1 MSKICVHQYL
11 TICKT
16 NPQPPGLADFL
27 RGTRT
32 LYLLSKKYNYK
43 LLIDYDIHPIFKFLR
58 YNEFFFI
65 KNLTVDTIE
74 LLPPIEYN
82 EIYNILKSYFELNNN
97 IHILTNSFHSSP
109 MTNDYY
115 DKNEIDESNN
125 YLKEILIPNN
135 LLSILI
141 TKRLSKMNI
150 NIDDINDKYIVI
162 HLRFHDDCLFNDN
175 FNLNDNHKNNLYNT
189 INDIINNNND
199 KKIILISNY
208 YKLIEEL
215 KQKYNNLFFNKNNP
229 IHLGSL
235 EQNINLNELD
245 EISDIEE
252 DEKDNIEFKLLNKLD
267 KKIRDTLI
275 DLFILTKASKIYS
288 ISQYG
293 GTGFSN
299 EISQIYNIPYDN
311 LSHHVF

>member
-1 MSKICVHQYL
+1 MSLCVHQYL
-11 TICKT
+11 THCKT

-43 LLIDYDIHPIFKFLR
+43 LLIDYDIHPIFKFLK
-58 YNEFFFI
+58 YNENFFI
-65 KNLTVDTIE
+65 KNLNVDTLE
-74 LLPPIEYN
+74 LLPPIDYKD
-82 EIYNILKSYFELNNN
+82 IYNRLKLLFEENNN
-97 IHILTNSFHSSP
+97 IYILTNSFHSNP

-115 DKNEIDESNN
+115 NENQVNESNN
-125 YLKEILIPNN
+125 YLKDILIPNN
-135 LLSILI
+135 LLLLLI
-141 TKRLSKMNI
+141 KKRLSKINI

-162 HLRFHDDCLFNDN
+162 HLRFNDNCLFNDN
-175 FNLNDNHKNNLYNT
+175 FNLDDNHKNNLYNA
-189 INDIINNNND
+189 INDIINNNIN
-199 KKIILISNY
+199 KKIIVISNY

-215 KQKYNNLFFNKNNP
+215 KQKYDNLFFNKNNP

-235 EQNINLNELD
+235 DENINLNDLD

-252 DEKDNIEFKLLNKLD
+252 DEKNNIEFKLLSKLD

-275 DLFILTKASKIYS
+275 DLFILTKASNIYA

-293 GTGFSN
+293 GTGFSS
-299 EISQIYNIPYDN
+299 EISQIYNIPYHN
-311 LSHHVF
+311 ISHHVF